1 VDKTE
6 SRLSSIVDNVKHPL
20 ESETYRLKCKETLD
34 KEGVL
39 VLKGWLH
46 PNIIQKILKEAE
58 NQEHLAYFCVNNHNV
73 YLEPSDNS
81 YSSNHARNRNIVSS
95 KGCITDNQ
103 VPIDSPLRI

>member
-39 VLKGWLH
+39 VLKGLLH
-46 PNIIQKILKEAE
+46 PNIIQKIFEGGRKSGT
-58 NQEHLAYFCVNNHNV
+58 F
-73 YLEPSDNS
+73 S
-81 YSSNHARNRNIVSS
+81 IF
-95 KGCITDNQ
+95 
-103 VPIDSPLRI
+103 LRK